1 MRVKARL
8 SWNNESGPDCLPT
21 NLWSEP
27 DVSLQ
32 SEQSDV
38 VLVSLRVVARVE
50 DEAAGS
56 DQVGSTPVLLT
67 HVLGTQM
74 DLQQSRDPQ

>member
-8 SWNNESGPDCLPT
+8 SWTNESGPDCLPT

-56 DQVGSTPVLLT
+56 DQVGSTPVLLA
-67 HVLGTQM
+67 HVLGSQV
-74 DLQQSRDPQ
+74 DLQQSRAPQ